1 MQLFGR
7 QSDHLV
13 FRLFASDVLGDG
25 RPHSRRDA
33 APRVEG
39 DGDAAAAG
47 DDGLALQHGLVGD
60 RGCALAPAAAG
71 LRAGASRRHHHDH
84 FLVREETLP
93 QKPDQSGGGGGL
105 GRRRRRRRRH
115 GIRGQRE
122 PLLQLQDKLMRS
134 GGVGV
139 PHLI

>member
-47 DDGLALQHGLVGD
+47 DDGLALQHGLV
-60 RGCALAPAAAG
+60 AAPQRLDVGAG
-71 LRAGASRRHHHDH
+71 RCGKS
-84 FLVREETLP
+84 
-93 QKPDQSGGGGGL
+93 
-105 GRRRRRRRRH
+105 
-115 GIRGQRE
+115 
-122 PLLQLQDKLMRS
+122 
-134 GGVGV
+134 
-139 PHLI
+139 